1 MRQEMLDIIYTA
13 RHREPT
19 TDPLVFT
26 TKLGEEF
33 GELCEAV
40 LQHVGYLKH
49 KKTQE
54 DPMEEAADVLQL
66 VLIVLAKTYP
76 EKLSSQIL
84 DELTEATRLK
94 FQKYLTI
101 LDAYKSKV

>member
-1 MRQEMLDIIYTA
+1 MFDILQTA
-13 RHREPT
+13 RVREPA

-54 DPMEEAADVLQL
+54 DPIEEAADVLQL
-66 VLIVLAKTYP
+66 VLIILAKTYP
-76 EKLSSQIL
+76 EKEVSQIL
-84 DELTEATRLK
+84 FELETATKLK
-94 FQKYLTI
+94 HQKYLTI
-101 LDAYKSKV
+101 LEAYESKV